1 MSLRDCPEAQSLP
14 AATMRHT
21 VPKYDMAGP
30 VGSRPVH
37 AEHLPRRWVYTAVPP
52 RYHSQGAAV
61 QYNRALAPAA
71 DSGWSRTDLLQR
83 LKRLLMLRMTRS
95 LVLLAAAIAGI
106 GSLVTPIRL
115 WAQTP
120 TPTADQIE
128 MFRNLSPDQQDA
140 ILKSLGSSGGGG
152 LGAGS
157 LLGGSS
163 RDTGTDRQ

>member
-83 LKRLLMLRMTRS
+83 LIKAPDAPDDTLARTVGCCDSGNRFARHTHSALGPDADSDRRS
-95 LVLLAAAIAGI
+95 
-106 GSLVTPIRL
+106 
-115 WAQTP
+115 
-120 TPTADQIE
+120 D
-128 MFRNLSPDQQDA
+128 RNVPQPEP
-140 ILKSLGSSGGGG
+140 
-152 LGAGS
+152 
-157 LLGGSS
+157 
-163 RDTGTDRQ
+163 RP